1 MVCTPLLPLA
11 SVRPQI
17 TNVAGS
23 DAVFAWDLA
32 WSSAVPVQ
40 LRMQETRRAETGQL
54 RRRIESI
61 PGIAQ
66 PAAGNDRDVSLMADY
81 Q

>member
-1 MVCTPLLPLA
+1 
-11 SVRPQI
+11 
-17 TNVAGS
+17 
-23 DAVFAWDLA
+23 
-32 WSSAVPVQ
+32 
-40 LRMQETRRAETGQL
+40 MQETRRAETGQL

-81 Q
+81 PVAAVATMNPPRYGVNSSVSTSRTPRY